1 MGTSGMNVE
10 TILYFVLLAIGL
22 GFLIRRA
29 IKAHG
34 KAKSNNR
41 EVEWPPPGV

>member
-1 MGTSGMNVE
+1 MNVE

-22 GFLIRRA
+22 GFLSRA